1 MIDLDTLQ
9 KEEHY
14 KVPEDYFEQFP
25 QQVMN
30 QIRKEKSRKRNIW
43 LSSVAAVMALVIC
56 SVTVVRYIQKNDSP
70 HQEIVKAAVQA
81 ESQDSQ
87 LEEEMIDYYSNE
99 LAQMDYYNF

>member
-9 KEEHY
+9 KEEQY
-14 KVPEDYFEQFP
+14 QVPEGFFEQFP

-30 QIRKEKSRKRNIW
+30 NIRKERAKRRNIW
-43 LSSVAAVMALVIC
+43 MSSVAAALAIVIC
-56 SVTVVRYIQKNDSP
+56 SVTVVSYMQRDDVKQQN
-70 HQEIVKAAVQA
+70 IVQT

-87 LEEEMIDYYSNE
+87 LGEDMIDYYSNE